1 MKVLEVGFIHDLV
14 CSWCPL
20 GHARLAEAIEVLRS
34 EQEIRVRYLPFQLNP
49 QLSEQGISIR
59 DYFLARHG
67 WSETRLLQYQQ
78 HVTQI
83 AIEAG
88 VIIDFNR
95 RRYYYPTANAH
106 FALLIS
112 SKFGLQSEMRALLQ
126 HAYFAEGQNISQKSL
141 LTELAVQAGIPAASF
156 EQCWQ
161 DTRLQQ
167 EMSDDMA
174 LIQQLQVST
183 VPALLLEGRVITAPP
198 HTDLL
203 IRLLQRTAMIQQQT
217 GAANALYSHSNH

>member
-20 GHARLAEAIEVLRS
+20 GYARLAEAIEVLSS
-34 EQEIRVRYLPFQLNP
+34 ELEIRVRYLPFQLNP
-49 QLSEQGISIR
+49 QLSAQGISIR
-59 DYFLARHG
+59 DYFLSGHG
-67 WSETRLLQYQQ
+67 WSEARLLEYQQ

-83 AIEAG
+83 AKEAG

-95 RRYYYPTANAH
+95 RRYYYPTADAH

-141 LTELAVQAGIPAASF
+141 LTELAVQAGISATSF

-161 DTRLQQ
+161 DSRLQQ
-167 EMSDDMA
+167 EMADDIR
-174 LIQQLQVST
+174 LVQQLQVSS
-183 VPALLLEGRVITAPP
+183 VPALMLADRVITAPA

-203 IRLLQRTAMIQQQT
+203 IRLLQRTAMNLPQT